1 MAFTIL
7 NAIAGQMN
15 DGYEAEEAAARRLGE
30 MIRRARSGRFT
41 VQELARRAGIAAGSL
56 SQIERGKGNP
66 SFRTLQ
72 KIADALGLRIGD
84 LVEAAPSTTRGPMV
98 VRRHERARLQ
108 VGYDGLIYELLTPN
122 LRGSLE
128 MLQTRIPPGFSNQ
141 SNPFRHEGEEC
152 VLVLEGDLRVCV
164 GDTEHHLQAGDAITY
179 DPALPHWWANETDRE
194 ATVVGAV
201 TPPSF

>member
-1 MAFTIL
+1 
-7 NAIAGQMN
+7 MN
-15 DGYEAEEAAARRLGE
+15 DGYTAGEAAARRLGE
-30 MIRRARSGRFT
+30 MIRRARGERFT

-84 LVEAAPSTTRGPMV
+84 LVEAATESTRGPMV

-108 VGYDGLIYELLTPN
+108 LGFDGLVYELLTPN

-141 SNPFRHEGEEC
+141 ANPFMHEGEEC
-152 VLVLEGDLRVCV
+152 VLVVEGDLRVCV
-164 GDTEHHLQAGDAITY
+164 GDSEHQLRPGDAITY
-179 DPALPHWWANETDRE
+179 DPSTPHWWANETDHE